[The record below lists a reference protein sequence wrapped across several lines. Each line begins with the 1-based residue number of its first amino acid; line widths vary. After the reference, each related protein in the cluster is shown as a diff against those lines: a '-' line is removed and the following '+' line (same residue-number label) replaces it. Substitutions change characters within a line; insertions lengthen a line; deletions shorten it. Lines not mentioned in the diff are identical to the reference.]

1 MKEEIINGLRFLLA
15 VAIGGLIGCA
25 IEGRHERANGA
36 GPGSE
41 TSVQVDSVKTQV
53 DTSVT
58 ASPEP
63 AETRPRDTVYIKVY
77 LSKKDPEIAEN
88 VPGIAE
94 NVSGIA
100 ENVPEIADSVLYLP
114 VLLEQK
120 VYEDSTYR
128 AVVSGPSIEQYGPR
142 LDSISIYSRKTTV
155 YQTKTVYV
163 EPSPWSFGVTAGVT
177 VTGKGVEPGITA
189 GVTYT
194 IWRPKKHKR

>member
-1 MKEEIINGLRFLLA
+1 MKEEIINGLRFILA

-25 IEGRHERANGA
+25 IEGRHGRANGA

-58 ASPEP
+58 VAPDPSEIRHDTIYIRVVPKLPKSEPKLPES
-63 AETRPRDTVYIKVY
+63 V
-77 LSKKDPEIAEN
+77 PEL
-88 VPGIAE
+88 P
-94 NVSGIA
+94 

>member
-1 MKEEIINGLRFLLA
+1 MKEEIINGLRFILA

-25 IEGRHERANGA
+25 IEGRHGHANGA

-94 NVSGIA
+94 NVPG
-100 ENVPEIADSVLYLP
+100 IADSVLYLP

-177 VTGKGVEPGITA
+177 VTGKGVEPGITT

>member
-1 MKEEIINGLRFLLA
+1 MKEEIINGLRFILA

-25 IEGRHERANGA
+25 IEGRHGRANGA

-94 NVSGIA
+94 NVPG
-100 ENVPEIADSVLYLP
+100 IADSVLYLP

-155 YQTKTVYV
+155 YQTKTVCV

>member
-15 VAIGGLIGCA
+15 VIIGGLIGCA
-25 IEGRHERANGA
+25 IAGRHGRTDDTDTG
-36 GPGSE
+36 GE

-58 ASPEP
+58 AFPEP
-63 AETRPRDTVYIKVY
+63 AEMRPRDTVYIKVY
-77 LSKKDPEIAEN
+77 LSKKEPEIAE
-88 VPGIAE
+88 
-94 NVSGIA
+94 S
-100 ENVPEIADSVLYLP
+100 VPETADSVLYLP

-142 LDSISIYSRKTTV
+142 LDSISVYSRKTTV

>member
-1 MKEEIINGLRFLLA
+1 MKERNILWYLA
-15 VAIGGLIGCA
+15 AMLFGAFIMTFFCEPKHKDPASGGEA
-25 IEGRHERANGA
+25 
-36 GPGSE
+36 
-41 TSVQVDSVKTQV
+41 SVQVDSVKTQI
-53 DTSVT
+53 DTSMAVAPDPSEIRHDT
-58 ASPEP
+58 IYIRVVPKLPKSEPKLPES
-63 AETRPRDTVYIKVY
+63 V
-77 LSKKDPEIAEN
+77 PEL
-88 VPGIAE
+88 P
-94 NVSGIA
+94 